1 MFNVLIIINI
11 ISSLTCVS
19 YLDKNLIN
27 KVLLVRFS
35 PAFSAWRQQK
45 QRSNHSTQS
54 LYLPRRRPRPLPAC
68 SANGLPAS
76 LPADQSAVSSE
87 FLSTNGEVKLFSCF
101 YYLKKK
107 ISNSKGCF
115 SILCWPLL
123 NYRIA
128 KTN

>member
-27 KVLLVRFS
+27 KVLVRFS

-54 LYLPRRRPRPLPAC
+54 LFLPRRRPWPLPAR

-101 YYLKKK
+101 YYLKN
-107 ISNSKGCF
+107 IFQIVKGV
-115 SILCWPLL
+115 SLSYVGL
-123 NYRIA
+123 Y
-128 KTN
+128 